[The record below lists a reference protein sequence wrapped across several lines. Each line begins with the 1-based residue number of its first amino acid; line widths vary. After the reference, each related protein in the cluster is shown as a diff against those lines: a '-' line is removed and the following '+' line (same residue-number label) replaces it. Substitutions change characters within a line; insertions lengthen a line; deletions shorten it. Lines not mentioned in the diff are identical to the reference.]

1 MEAERRTISGSSFST
16 RENEGSTTLE
26 ETLRAIDRAT
36 AAAAKALHG
45 FGDKAATSGIRRSS
59 SDTKLGQ
66 RDIMLKSTNI

>member
-36 AAAAKALHG
+36 ASHG
-45 FGDKAATSGIRRSS
+45 FGDKVVTSGMRRSS
-59 SDTKLGQ
+59 SDTKVGQ